1 MQMGEYSR
9 GNKNAQ
15 IQLANDGKFMN
26 VPAES
31 AAAASATVPTSKG
44 MNISEEMN
52 RSGVWKNVNDGN
64 VVTMPSFDNKP
75 TCRNNRRREK

>member
-1 MQMGEYSR
+1 MQMGEYRR
-9 GNKNAQ
+9 GKNVQ
-15 IQLANDGKFMN
+15 IQLPNGKFMN
-26 VPAES
+26 VPADS
-31 AAAASATVPTSKG
+31 AAAAVSATVPTSKG